1 VLLLFTIAV
10 MTKLLAIGVF
20 LATLQGCFP
29 YVTSYVHLE
38 ASGITNAGAC
48 AGPPVFANYE
58 AKGARVAVT
67 LGPSMIAGTS
77 AGFLRVRAP
86 QNMVV
91 AMREAIGYLTPEGL
105 APIRFEL
112 RRVERWEDRFGREVL
127 KRLGVLEHRF
137 EFSALPPIAF
147 SGTLMLPRLYLD
159 GVAVE
164 SPSFTFDRRPYAAVA
179 PLNC

>member
-1 VLLLFTIAV
+1 ML
-10 MTKLLAIGVF
+10 KLLAMGFV

-38 ASGITNAGAC
+38 ASGITNTAAC
-48 AGPPVFANYE
+48 AGPPIFANYE
-58 AKGARVAVT
+58 AKEARIAVT

-91 AMREAIGYLTPEGL
+91 AMHEAFGYLTSEGQ

-112 RRVERWEDRFGREVL
+112 RRVERWEDRFGREFD
-127 KRLGVLEHRF
+127 KRQGVLEHRF
-137 EFSALPPIAF
+137 EFSTLPPIAF
-147 SGTLMLPRLYLD
+147 SGTLTLPTLYLD

-164 SPSFTFDRRPYAAVA
+164 SPSFKFDRRPHAGVA